1 MVKMNDEFALN
12 QAIELTKIALEQGLV
27 YRGSDSEETAKE
39 VVTFINTLFDGFTKE
54 NND

>member
-1 MVKMNDEFALN
+1 MVKMNDEFALK

-27 YRGSDSEETAKE
+27 DRGHDSKETAQE
-39 VVTFINTLFDGFTKE
+39 VVTFLNTLFEGFTEE